1 MPKSILIDPVT
12 RIEGHAKITL
22 RLDDDG
28 GVQDARFHVVEFRGF
43 EAFCRGRSVYEMP
56 ALTARTCGICP
67 VSHVLTGAKAGDAI
81 LGVEP
86 PPAARRLRRMMNLGQ
101 IFQSHSLSFFHL
113 SAPDLLLGFDS
124 DPNQRHVFG
133 LIEREPEVARR
144 GIRMRRFGQE
154 VIEALGGRKVHP
166 AWAVPGGVR
175 GGIDPEAR
183 ERLRAEFDTVLHDA
197 RWAWERYGE
206 IVDAH
211 PEEVASFGTFPSLYM
226 GLVSPDGLWEHHDGL
241 LRFIDARGER
251 YGEDFPAERYDE
263 FIGEVSDADT
273 YLKSPFH
280 LGAQGDTPV
289 SGEAPGTYRVG
300 PLARVNICERMGT
313 PLADAALEEFR
324 NEFGR
329 VPQGSFHYH
338 GARLI
343 EILAAA
349 EQIGALLDDPE
360 LDSGALRAE
369 AGINRSRGVGVS
381 EAPRGT
387 LFHDYRVDE
396 NGLITGVRMIIATGH
411 NNLAMNRTIG
421 EIAKAFVK
429 GSDVAEGVLNRIEAG
444 IRAYDPC
451 LSCST
456 HAVGQMPLVLRVEDA
471 NGELLREVVRG

>member
-1 MPKSILIDPVT
+1 MPQTILIDPVT

-22 RLDDDG
+22 RVDDDG
-28 GVQDARFHVVEFRGF
+28 AVQDARFHVVEFRGF

-56 ALTARTCGICP
+56 AITARTCGICP
-67 VSHVLTGAKAGDAI
+67 VSHVLTGAKAGDAV

-86 PPAARRLRRMMNLGQ
+86 PPTARRLRRMMNLGQ
-101 IFQSHSLSFFHL
+101 ILQSHALSFFHL
-113 SAPDLLLGFDS
+113 SAPDLLLGFDA
-124 DPNQRHVFG
+124 DPATRHVFG
-133 LIEREPEVARR
+133 LIQQEPEIARR

-166 AWAVPGGVR
+166 AWAIPGGVV

-183 ERLRAEFDTVLHDA
+183 ERLQAEFDTVLHDA
-197 RWAWERYGE
+197 RWAWARYGE
-206 IVDAH
+206 IIDAH
-211 PEEVASFGTFPSLYM
+211 PDEVASFGDFPSLYL
-226 GLVSPDGLWEHHDGL
+226 GLVSPDGTWEHHEGL
-241 LRFIDARGER
+241 LRFIDAEGNR

-273 YLKSPFH
+273 YLKSPYH
-280 LGAQGDTPV
+280 LGAQGDMPI
-289 SGEAPGTYRVG
+289 GNGAPGLYRVG
-300 PLARVNICERMGT
+300 PLARINLAERMGT
-313 PLADAALEEFR
+313 PLADAALDEFR
-324 NEFGR
+324 GEFGR
-329 VPQGSFHYH
+329 MPSGSFHYH

-343 EILAAA
+343 EILAAT
-349 EQIGALLDDPE
+349 EQIGALLADPD
-360 LDSGALRAE
+360 LDQGPLQAQ
-369 AGINRSRGVGVS
+369 AGINRVRGVGVS

-421 EIAKAFVK
+421 QIAKAFVK
-429 GSDVAEGVLNRIEAG
+429 GPDVAEGALNRIEAG

-471 NGELLREVVRG
+471 SGALLREVARG